1 MAIHFISDLHLA
13 DDTPV
18 LNTLFTDTLA
28 AWRGKIDALY
38 ILGDLF
44 EVWVGDDDSS
54 PFIDA
59 MLAAMR
65 EFAAA
70 TPLYV
75 MRGNRDFLLGDG
87 FATAT
92 GATLLAD
99 PTCIE
104 AFGQRVLLAHGDAM
118 CTDDLPYQQFR
129 AMARNPQW
137 QAGILAKS
145 LAERHVIAQQIRAMS
160 ETGKAE
166 NGLSAISDV
175 TEAAVQATLAEQTQ
189 DGVPPL
195 LIHGHTHRP
204 AHHDVTVAGH
214 ATQRWVIT
222 DWHDGKGGYLLLDEA
237 GVSAHPLG

>member
-28 AWRGKIDALY
+28 AWRGNIDALY

-59 MLAAMR
+59 MLSAMR
-65 EFAAA
+65 DFAAV

-75 MRGNRDFLLGDG
+75 MRGNRDFLLGNG
-87 FATAT
+87 FAAAT
-92 GATLLAD
+92 GAQLLAD

-160 ETGKAE
+160 ETGKQE
-166 NGLSAISDV
+166 NGLTAISDV
-175 TEAAVQATLAEQTQ
+175 TETAVQATLAEQAQ
-189 DGVPPL
+189 GELPPL
-195 LIHGHTHRP
+195 MIHGHTHRP
-204 AHHDVTVAGH
+204 ARHDVTVNGH
-214 ATQRWVIT
+214 TTQRWVIA
-222 DWHDGKGGYLLLDEA
+222 DWHDGKGGYLRLDAA